1 MIEPKLKKSAEAIV
15 KDIRRKAPKILE
27 KSVQEDMAV
36 SSSEIGT
43 TPFLNALGDSGPTMK
58 RK

>member
-36 SSSEIGT
+36 ISSGIGI
-43 TPFLNALGDSGPTMK
+43 TPFLNAL
-58 RK
+58 